1 MMARPR
7 RPLARSVVVPP
18 RQRPTTT
25 RTTRSKQSQPPRK
38 ARRLQTP
45 TLTMPLRRR
54 KVVAARRRPLPLPLL
69 TTRKN
74 LKLKSL
80 RRRLEAILASRFQ
93 LRKRSKKSKRPRL
106 RLRRRLGAV
115 LASHFQLRRR
125 SRKSKKSR
133 LRPRRRLGAVLA
145 SQWPPTLKT
154 NPRPQRRRALA
165 VPRRLLSR
173 RLPLRVPTSPP
184 RRRAEVALAS
194 LSLLTTKSEHPSTRH
209 YSETHA

>member
-80 RRRLEAILASRFQ
+80 RRRLEAILAS
-93 LRKRSKKSKRPRL
+93 
-106 RLRRRLGAV
+106 
-115 LASHFQLRRR
+115 HFQLRRR

-154 NPRPQRRRALA
+154 NPRPQRRRALG
-165 VPRRLLSR
+165 VPRRPLSR
-173 RLPLRVPTSPP
+173 RLPLKVPTSPL